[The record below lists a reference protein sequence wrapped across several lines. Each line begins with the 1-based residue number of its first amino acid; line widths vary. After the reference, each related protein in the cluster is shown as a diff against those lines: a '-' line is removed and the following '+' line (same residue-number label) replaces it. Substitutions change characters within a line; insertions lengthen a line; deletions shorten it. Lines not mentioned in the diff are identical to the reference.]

1 MKSNSSVE
9 LASVLR
15 TVLDPALAPV
25 SAGRLLGEIAAALD
39 MARAGAAIPRPQ
51 PSWLSA
57 LDEACAKLQVMIRP
71 TLQAQT
77 IAKLIRLD
85 DLPKPLCAAG
95 SEVQGI
101 AIKEAKVLERQL
113 QNWRESDEGL
123 QCRVALRRALKQGD
137 KAKPLVLADT
147 QIDDC
152 LRRGEER
159 LESCQQK
166 VRQQTRWRH
175 TKKQGRAVLRQR
187 QVQQFVCLLGH
198 ELDSGELDQIIARYR
213 GLAQSRR
220 ATRWLK
226 QLIETAALDVA
237 ASAAAGAIW
246 SNVQTERRR
255 IEREIFVAS
264 VPGAKIET
272 ESQSARP
279 RPEFPL
285 RLSFGVTEAVESTTH

>member
-9 LASVLR
+9 LASVMR
-15 TVLDPALAPV
+15 AVLDPVLAPV
-25 SAGRLLGEIAAALD
+25 SAGRLLGDVAAALD
-39 MARAGAAIPRPQ
+39 LARAGAGIPRSQ
-51 PSWLSA
+51 PGWLSA

-71 TLQAQT
+71 ILQAQT
-77 IAKLIRLD
+77 IATLIRPD
-85 DLPKPLCAAG
+85 DLPKPLRAAG
-95 SEVQGI
+95 SEVREI

-152 LRRGEER
+152 LRRGEEH
-159 LESCQQK
+159 LEGCQQK

-187 QVQQFVCLLGH
+187 QAQQFNCLLGH
-198 ELDSGELDQIIARYR
+198 ELDSEELDQVIARYR
-213 GLAQSRR
+213 GLSQSRR
-220 ATRWLK
+220 AIRWLK
-226 QLIETAALDVA
+226 ELIETAALDVA

-264 VPGAKIET
+264 VPGAKVEPQN
-272 ESQSARP
+272 QSARP

>member
-1 MKSNSSVE
+1 MR
-9 LASVLR
+9 A
-15 TVLDPALAPV
+15 VLDPVLAPV

-39 MARAGAAIPRPQ
+39 MARAGAAIPRSQ

-57 LDEACAKLQVMIRP
+57 LDEACAKLQEMTGPILRAQSVANLMRP
-71 TLQAQT
+71 
-77 IAKLIRLD
+77 D
-85 DLPKPLCAAG
+85 DLPKPLRAAG
-95 SEVQGI
+95 SEVRGI

-113 QNWRESDEGL
+113 HNWRESDEGL

-187 QVQQFVCLLGH
+187 HTQQFVCLLGH
-198 ELDSGELDQIIARYR
+198 ELGSEELDQVLTRYR
-213 GLAQSRR
+213 GLARSRR
-220 ATRWLK
+220 AIRWLK
-226 QLIETAALDVA
+226 QLIETTALDVA

-246 SNVQTERRR
+246 SNVQSERRR

-264 VPGAKIET
+264 VPGAKLET
-272 ESQSARP
+272 QNQSARP